1 MPDRQLEED
10 FSTRLGGG
18 PIAGVDEVG
27 RGPLAGPVITAA
39 VIQPGGIHFD
49 GLDDSKRLTARRRE
63 QLFHDLTRHAVYAV
77 GAASRADIDRLNI
90 LHATMLAMVRSV
102 TRLPQIPA
110 GVLVDGNRIPPD
122 MPFPAEA
129 VVKGDGKSSSIA
141 AASIIAKVTR
151 DKIMGVLS
159 DRYPTYGWNSNSGYP
174 TAAHKSAILE
184 HGITAHHRRTFRP
197 VSDMFS

>member
-1 MPDRQLEED
+1 MPDRQLEQA
-10 FSTRLGGG
+10 FSARLGGG

-39 VIQPGGIHFD
+39 VILPENRVFE
-49 GLDDSKRLTARRRE
+49 GLDDSKRLTARRRA
-63 QLFHDLTRHAVYAV
+63 DLYENLIRHSVFAI

-102 TRLPQIPA
+102 TRLPQTPV
-110 GVLVDGNRIPPD
+110 GVLIDGNRIPPE
-122 MPFPAEA
+122 MPLPAEA
-129 VVKGDGKSSSIA
+129 VVKGDGRSSSIA

-159 DRYPTYGWNSNSGYP
+159 ERYPTYGWNSNSGYP
-174 TAAHKSAILE
+174 TAAHKTAILQ
-184 HGITAHHRRTFRP
+184 HGITAHHRRSFRP
-197 VSDMFS
+197 VADMFS